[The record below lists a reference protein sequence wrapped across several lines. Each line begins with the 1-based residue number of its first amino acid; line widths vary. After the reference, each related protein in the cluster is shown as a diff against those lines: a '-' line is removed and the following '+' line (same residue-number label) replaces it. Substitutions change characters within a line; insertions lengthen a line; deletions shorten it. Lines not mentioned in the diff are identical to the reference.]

1 MTDKEKLEEYK
12 KSIIMSIANLIF
24 DDEKIIALK
33 KLLDSE
39 TDPDVAVMKF
49 RKFYMKPLQ
58 SENNYEK

>member
-1 MTDKEKLEEYK
+1 
-12 KSIIMSIANLIF
+12 MSIANLIF

-33 KLLDSE
+33 KLIDSE

>member
-1 MTDKEKLEEYK
+1 
-12 KSIIMSIANLIF
+12 MSIANLIF

-33 KLLDSE
+33 KLIYSE
-39 TDPDVAVMKF
+39 TDQDVAVMKF